1 MLESNIEEEET
12 SKSRKEKPSY
22 FIFTSCSC
30 SGRAFTHIFTRCEIM
45 PLFIFSSLQVF
56 VNYATAVYYTTGQD
70 LIGTTFFRL
79 VLPSWE
85 DSLFGRSYWTDN
97 AKTYNTHSR
106 EHERKLGIFRYHGW
120 HLLTEDAAFLWKVKT
135 RQIMFSWKSHSD
147 SRRYFAL
154 Y

>member
-22 FIFTSCSC
+22 FILLHVLVLEEPLHTSSHAVRSC
-30 SGRAFTHIFTRCEIM
+30 LCLYSV
-45 PLFIFSSLQVF
+45 Q
-56 VNYATAVYYTTGQD
+56 YTSICLLCNCGLLYD

-79 VLPSWE
+79 VLPSGE
-85 DSLFGRSYWTDN
+85 DSLFGRIYWTDN

-106 EHERKLGIFRYHGW
+106 GHERKLGIFRYHGR

-135 RQIMFSWKSHSD
+135 RHVVFSWKSHSD
-147 SRRYFAL
+147 SRRYFTL